1 MSSVMVVDGL
11 GVSMSVHRSRLIIE
25 DGMGTSRR
33 HREVSRIERA
43 IRRIVV
49 LTDSGT
55 VTLEAVRW
63 CASVGI
69 ALVALDGDGRPL
81 GSAAAP
87 GKDDAR
93 LRRAQ
98 AVAPSRPVGLQIIR
112 ALLGAKLSG
121 QANLT
126 RGLLGQDRIAEHLE
140 DLATQLETADGLLAC
155 RDLEAQAASVYFSAW
170 AARVNCQFAEQQ
182 GSDVPK
188 HWHRFTARRSVIGRS
203 PTPRTAADPINAI
216 LSYGYGLA
224 EIECRLAALTVG
236 LDPGMGILHTDK
248 KNRDSLALDLL
259 EAIRPNVEYNVLT
272 LLATRV
278 FIADDFYETR
288 DGTCRLAPPLIDL
301 LVDAIPGYATA
312 VGPVAEGVAHALA
325 GTGTDKIEL
334 RTPLTLASAIRAQSE
349 ARSAQQTPAPTT
361 GPTPM
366 PTCRSC
372 GIELP
377 GRRRELCPTC
387 WAVGRNGQATPLF
400 EGGVVQGLA
409 APGTGQDRAQS
420 LQSRARRSQTLAA
433 RSADEAAWAAGGA
446 HPSITREEL
455 VTSVVPQ
462 LKDITIRQ
470 LQEATGLSASGCSMI
485 RSGKRTPHPRHWA
498 VLAELVSSTAGS

>member
-33 HREVSRIERA
+33 RREVSRTERA
-43 IRRIVV
+43 IRRIVI

-63 CASVGI
+63 CARVGI
-69 ALVALDGDGRPL
+69 ALVALDNGGRNL
-81 GSAAAP
+81 GSAATP
-87 GKDDAR
+87 GSDDAR

-98 AVAPSRPVGLQIIR
+98 AVAPSRPVGLQITR

-126 RGLLGQDRIAEHLE
+126 RGLLDQDRIAGHLD
-140 DLATQLETADGLLAC
+140 DLAIQLETADGLVAC
-155 RDLEAQAASVYFSAW
+155 RDLEAQAARVYFGAW
-170 AARVNCQFAEQQ
+170 AARVYCHFAEQQ
-182 GSDVPK
+182 GADVPEQ
-188 HWHRFTARRSVIGRS
+188 WRRFTARLSIIGHSSTHRN
-203 PTPRTAADPINAI
+203 AADPMNAI
-216 LSYGYGLA
+216 LNYGYGLA

-248 KNRDSLALDLL
+248 KDRDSLALDLL

-272 LLATRV
+272 LLASRV
-278 FIADDFYETR
+278 FMADDFYETR

-301 LVDAIPGYATA
+301 LVEAMPGYATA

-325 GTGTDKIEL
+325 GTGPDTIEL
-334 RTPLTLASAIRAQSE
+334 STPLTLASAIRAQSG
-349 ARSAQQTPAPTT
+349 ACSAKPTPAPTT

-372 GIELP
+372 GVELP

-387 WAVGRNGQATPLF
+387 WAMSRNGQPLS
-400 EGGVVQGLA
+400 EAGVAQGLA
-409 APGTGQDRAQS
+409 GPGTGQDRAQS

-433 RSADEAAWAAGGA
+433 RGADEAAWAASGA
-446 HPSITREEL
+446 PATITREEL
-455 VTSVVPQ
+455 MTSVVPR

-485 RSGKRTPHPRHWA
+485 RNGKRTPHPRHWA
-498 VLAELVSSTAGS
+498 ALAALVSSSAGS